1 MRVGAVTCTGRGWW
15 RSRGIKTKT
24 LRPKKVTFVSG
35 VCNWYEDAT
44 AAMPAMGR
52 IGTECSMDD

>member
-1 MRVGAVTCTGRGWW
+1 MQVGVGSGPGG
-15 RSRGIKTKT
+15 SKLK
-24 LRPKKVTFVSG
+24 LYVLKKATFVSG